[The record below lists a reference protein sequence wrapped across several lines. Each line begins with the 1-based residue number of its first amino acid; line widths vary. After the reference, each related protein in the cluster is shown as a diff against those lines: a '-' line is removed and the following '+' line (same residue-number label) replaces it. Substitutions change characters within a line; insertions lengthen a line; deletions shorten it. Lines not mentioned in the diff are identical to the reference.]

1 MSRLL
6 TRFWKVTEVM
16 LIKSLLSRAV
26 PDARVDSVVIVKSLG
41 DQYWFLVA
49 PSHYKYW
56 DRFER
61 TYPHWRQVAYRHGV
75 LSQSVTRGCC
85 PVFPTQKKLLDWISD
100 VLNLTPGERRLLH
113 LVGGKIGCQGR

>member
-6 TRFWKVTEVM
+6 TRFWKATEVM

-26 PDARVDSVVIVKSLG
+26 PDAQVDSVVIVKSLG

-75 LSQSVTRGCC
+75 FAAVS
-85 PVFPTQKKLLDWISD
+85 
-100 VLNLTPGERRLLH
+100 NERLLPGVSYTEEV
-113 LVGGKIGCQGR
+113 VGLAIRCVELDPRREKAPTPCGG